1 MEFSYVIDF
10 SKITDQKASITY
22 ESALNASLVDR
33 TDIVL
38 CLQNNAQ
45 NSTMLI
51 DDVTLIKYIN
61 EE

>member
-1 MEFSYVIDF
+1 
-10 SKITDQKASITY
+10 
-22 ESALNASLVDR
+22 
-33 TDIVL
+33 VL